1 VSQAAARHRWDEPT
15 PGIQPRDRGS
25 APRRASHIHDEA
37 RPRHLAAVP
46 AGERRTIVITGRG
59 APAPAPRTRR
69 AEAARRPP
77 RRLTE
82 RAGPNPDR
90 IALWAVLLGLFL
102 ILVAVVSAH
111 AG

>member
-1 VSQAAARHRWDEPT
+1 VSQAAARHRWDEPS
-15 PGIQPRDRGS
+15 PGVPPRDRGP
-25 APRRASHIHDEA
+25 AQRRASHDHAEP

-46 AGERRTIVITGRG
+46 TGERRTIVITGRG
-59 APAPAPRTRR
+59 APVPAPRTRR

-90 IALWAVLLGLFL
+90 IALWAVLLGVFL
-102 ILVAVVSAH
+102 ILVAVASAH

>member
-1 VSQAAARHRWDEPT
+1 VSQAAARPRWDESS
-15 PGIQPRDRGS
+15 PGAPPRDHS
-25 APRRASHIHDEA
+25 QA
-37 RPRHLAAVP
+37 RPRHLSAVP

-102 ILVAVVSAH
+102 IVVAVASAH

>member
-1 VSQAAARHRWDEPT
+1 MSQAAARHRWDEPS
-15 PGIQPRDRGS
+15 PGIPPRDRGPV
-25 APRRASHIHDEA
+25 PRRASHDEP
-37 RPRHLAAVP
+37 RPRHLAAIP
-46 AGERRTIVITGRG
+46 TGERRTIVITGRG
-59 APAPAPRTRR
+59 APTPAPRTRR

-102 ILVAVVSAH
+102 IVVALVSAH